1 MSRDTPG
8 PVARQL
14 RQEGGFGCC
23 ACGHPF
29 FEYHHIVPFAE
40 RQDFVPTDM
49 MILCPNHHHQA
60 NIGAVDQQQQRE
72 WKRSAFNVARGYADG
87 QLFVATNALA
97 VEAGSVQFVGAG
109 FKLVVDGQPLLQLR
123 VDEGGR
129 LALSLDVYAE
139 DDSRLISIA
148 DNEWITGD
156 PLPWDFEFGY
166 RWLTLRERQR
176 RIAVNIDARPQ
187 AVRVLG
193 DLWRKGQHFS
203 ISNDGLL
210 FSGVAQSVGFANL
223 GVVGM
228 MLTADTGS
236 RQFAI
241 APDPAIGQGMF
252 VSKADPMERLEA
264 GLKAY
269 QRLLAGLK
277 KGRNDPCPCG
287 SGKKWK
293 KCHGADA

>member
-40 RQDFVPTDM
+40 RQDFVPADM

-87 QLFVATNALA
+87 QLFVASKSLA
-97 VEAGSVQFVGAG
+97 VELGSIQFFGAG
-109 FKLVVDGQPLLQLR
+109 VKLVVDGQPLLKLKL
-123 VDEGGR
+123 DEGGR

-139 DDSRLISIA
+139 DDTLLISIV
-148 DNEWITGD
+148 DNEWISGD
-156 PLPWDFEFGY
+156 PLPWDLQFGY
-166 RWLTLRERQR
+166 RWLTLRQRERH
-176 RIAVNIDARPQ
+176 IALSLDARQQP
-187 AVRVLG
+187 VRVLG
-193 DLWRKGQHFS
+193 ELWRKGQQFV
-203 ISNDGLL
+203 IRQEALL
-210 FSGVAQSVGFANL
+210 FNGVAHNVGFANL
-223 GVVGM
+223 GFAGM
-228 MLTADTGS
+228 MLTADTAAK
-236 RQFAI
+236 QFAM
-241 APDPAIGQGMF
+241 APDPAIGRGIM
-252 VSKADPMERLEA
+252 VSRADTTERFEE

-269 QRLLAGLK
+269 QGLLARMNP
-277 KGRNDPCPCG
+277 GRNDPCPCE
-287 SGKKWK
+287 SGKKWEH
-293 KCHGADA
+293 CHGAD